1 MNCILLDLDVPVGPT
16 EVGHQLIV
24 ISRDV
29 DYMRPFA
36 GFAQNLL
43 DHVVVLLG
51 PVNSATQ
58 RPNIDQVTHDIERI
72 EIVLAQE
79 IQQRSG
85 IAAARTKVRI
95 RNPRRAITSRR
106 LEVLS
111 GLAKCESLL
120 RRKNLL

>member
-58 RPNIDQVTHDIERI
+58 LPNIDQVTHNVECI
-72 EIVLAQE
+72 EIVLAQKIE
-79 IQQRSG
+79 QRSG
-85 IAAARTKVRI
+85 VAATRAQVRI
-95 RNPRRAITSRR
+95 RNPTGTMTSRR
-106 LEVLS
+106 RKFVS
-111 GLAKCESLL
+111 GFAK
-120 RRKNLL
+120 